1 MYCLYMLA
9 FASVYTN
16 DLCLC
21 IYSSCMCS
29 LIPKMALPLDLRPLR
44 RDAEDRDVDGA
55 DANGAATAGGL
66 DYPAGAAFNAVRK
79 NSNGNILY

>member
-1 MYCLYMLA
+1 MLA

-21 IYSSCMCS
+21 IYLSCMCS

-55 DANGAATAGGL
+55 DANGAAVAAAAGGL

-79 NSNGNILY
+79 NSNANIMY